1 MKARARERL
10 IRVHL
15 YLAAFFAPMVL
26 LMTISGA
33 MQLLDASGSY
43 TTTVVELPEVGTL
56 DLKSASLREDV
67 EWVLRRAGIDHD
79 FADILV
85 ARPGQ
90 DHVHDGEAGG
100 AEKGGHGHE
109 EEGAAEGK
117 DEHGHGEDAARS
129 EEEEG
134 DHEEGEEHH
143 EAEHSVRES
152 AVEGGMTV
160 TTLPTSRTNYQITV
174 ASDGTMELKRR
185 EPDLQKRMVELHRGN
200 GSGLFKNFQR
210 VMAVGLLVI
219 VAIGLVMGL
228 TAPHLRKP
236 TMATAAGGLVVFLLL
251 VLIF

>member
-26 LMTISGA
+26 LMAISGV
-33 MQLLDASGSY
+33 MQLVDARGSY
-43 TTTVVELPEVGTL
+43 TTTVVELPEVGKL
-56 DLKSASLREDV
+56 DVKSASLKEDV
-67 EWVLRRAGIDHD
+67 EWVLRKAGIEHN
-79 FADILV
+79 FSDIVV
-85 ARPGQ
+85 AKAGQ
-90 DHVHDGEAGG
+90 EHVHDGEAGG
-100 AEKGGHGHE
+100 AEEGGHGH
-109 EEGAAEGK
+109 
-117 DEHGHGEDAARS
+117 

-134 DHEEGEEHH
+134 DHEEGEAHDG
-143 EAEHSVRES
+143 AEHSIRETG
-152 AVEGGMTV
+152 VEGGMTV
-160 TTLPTSRTNYQITV
+160 TTLPTSRTNYQISI
-174 ASDGTMELKRR
+174 AADGTTELKRR

-200 GSGLFKNFQR
+200 GPGIFNYFQR